1 MLVNSSSSHLVNIKY
16 RHFSTGREAGLVPTM
31 LYLAAKRCGERLHAL
46 LCAAA
51 GQAFRGFGSSL
62 VSRSIARA
70 AALQKQ
76 ELASEKGD
84 KVAGGNAETSQT
96 AEVKTSVRTVRVRH
110 VHSSQLV
117 IADEFA
123 WCNDY
128 HHIDV
133 FRCCSD
139 DVDQEVERCD
149 DDAEDQ
155 EEDTKHVILFVG
167 GACFLDSRSLL
178 GSLEYRRQNEMAKQ
192 LAATQQTKTVVK
204 IQGGAPFCYTFL
216 LELVLL
222 ALVAGATACEYT
234 CFWLA
239 SSLLPGR
246 FYCVLTMLQNVTW
259 LALTFAFVLCKAAAP
274 SDIVYST
281 LFAFS
286 TTAAL
291 STNGWQETT
300 NWAKPSPLLAALLK
314 SGRAS

>member
-1 MLVNSSSSHLVNIKY
+1 
-16 RHFSTGREAGLVPTM
+16 M
-31 LYLAAKRCGERLHAL
+31 LYYAAKRCGERLHAL

-51 GQAFRGFGSSL
+51 GSAFRGFGSSL
-62 VSRSIARA
+62 VAKSIFARA
-70 AALQKQ
+70 AALVQKQ
-76 ELASEKGD
+76 ELASEEGD
-84 KVAGGNAETSQT
+84 KVADGNAETQT
-96 AEVKTSVRTVRVRH
+96 AEVRTSVPPARVRH

-133 FRCCSD
+133 FRWCVD
-139 DVDQEVERCD
+139 DNYQEVERCD
-149 DDAEDQ
+149 DDAGDQ
-155 EEDTKHVILFVG
+155 QEVDTKHVILFVG
-167 GACFLDSRSLL
+167 GACFLDPRSLL
-178 GSLEYRRQNEMAKQ
+178 GTLEYRRQNEMAKQ

-239 SSLLPGR
+239 STLLPGR
-246 FYCVLTMLQNVTW
+246 VYCVLAMLQNVTW
-259 LALTFAFVLCKAAAP
+259 LALTLAFILCKAAAP
-274 SDIVYST
+274 SDMVYSI

-300 NWAKPSPLLAALLK
+300 NWAKPAPVVLAALFKL
-314 SGRAS
+314 REELAT